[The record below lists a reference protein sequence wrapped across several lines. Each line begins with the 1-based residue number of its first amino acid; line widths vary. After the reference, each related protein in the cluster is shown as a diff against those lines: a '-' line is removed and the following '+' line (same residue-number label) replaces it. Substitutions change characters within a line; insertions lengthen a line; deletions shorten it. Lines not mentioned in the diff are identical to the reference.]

1 MKLVILASGRGSRLN
16 HLTSKKPK
24 CLVMLNN
31 RTIISYLR
39 NSFKLFNET
48 IIITG
53 YRSNLIKNEIK
64 GSATFVRNKDYM
76 KTNMIHSLFCSSH
89 LINEDII
96 VSYSDIIFDPLVLKK
111 LFKCKRSTLPLNSLW
126 LDTWKKR
133 MSMKDIYIDAEDVKL
148 KGKEIISIGGKII
161 KGKLPKTQFMGLM
174 KIKKNDF
181 FKMKKKYQSNTLLI
195 DGDEFRNIFNND
207 LGYTVD
213 DRKKNAIRISN
224 FCKFCESQS
233 ISVVCAIL
241 SIFPEIRDLN
251 KKNLLNY
258 YEVFI
263 DSPMEDLKQRD
274 GKKLYENF
282 YKNKI
287 KNVVGLDINFN
298 KPYDA
303 DLVIENN
310 RSLEDLLSYVQL
322 ISKKII
328 KA

>member
-181 FKMKKKYQSNTLLI
+181 FKMKKKYEEIKNFNIDFTTFINLIIKSKTIKIEHIKSNSFWT
-195 DGDEFRNIFNND
+195 E
-207 LGYTVD
+207 
-213 DRKKNAIRISN
+213 
-224 FCKFCESQS
+224 
-233 ISVVCAIL
+233 
-241 SIFPEIRDLN
+241 
-251 KKNLLNY
+251 
-258 YEVFI
+258 I
-263 DSPMEDLKQRD
+263 DSSKDLKVAE
-274 GKKLYENF
+274 KLIKT
-282 YKNKI
+282 YK
-287 KNVVGLDINFN
+287 
-298 KPYDA
+298 
-303 DLVIENN
+303 
-310 RSLEDLLSYVQL
+310 
-322 ISKKII
+322 
-328 KA
+328 

>member
-1 MKLVILASGRGSRLN
+1 MIIWIMGLSGSG
-16 HLTSKKPK
+16 K
-24 CLVMLNN
+24 
-31 RTIISYLR
+31 
-39 NSFKLFNET
+39 
-48 IIITG
+48 
-53 YRSNLIKNEIK
+53 
-64 GSATFVRNKDYM
+64 
-76 KTNMIHSLFCSSH
+76 
-89 LINEDII
+89 
-96 VSYSDIIFDPLVLKK
+96 
-111 LFKCKRSTLPLNSLW
+111 STLANEV
-126 LDTWKKR
+126 
-133 MSMKDIYIDAEDVKL
+133 I
-148 KGKEIISIGGKII
+148 KEVR
-161 KGKLPKTQFMGLM
+161 
-174 KIKKNDF
+174 
-181 FKMKKKYQSNTLLI
+181 KYQSNTLLI

-213 DRKKNAIRISN
+213 DRKKNASRISN
-224 FCKFCESQS
+224 FCKFCESQN

-282 YKNKI
+282 SKNKI
-287 KNVVGLDINFN
+287 KNVVGLDINFH

-310 RSLEDLLSYVQL
+310 RSLENLLSHVQL

-328 KA
+328 KV